1 MNTLYIFRGPE
12 QVGCIDFEFFYLF
25 SVILLLA
32 FSLLL
37 LIFLPRTVAV
47 TVLFVVNYALI
58 VCGGDA
64 LSAFLG
70 LELFYRGG
78 GMNEQGEMLARMFPV
93 INLLMC
99 WPLCVLDCKVLG
111 RTHLIF
117 ERERRRDKRQYQR
130 SLHRSADLRSERGSS
145 SSWFSQY
152 FIFGG
157 NAPFL

>member
-1 MNTLYIFRGPE
+1 M
-12 QVGCIDFEFFYLF
+12 
-25 SVILLLA
+25 
-32 FSLLL
+32 
-37 LIFLPRTVAV
+37 AV

-93 INLLMC
+93 VNLLMC
-99 WPLCVLDCKVLG
+99 WPLCVLDCKVLR

-130 SLHRSADLRSERGSS
+130 SLHRSAGLRSKRCSS
-145 SSWFSQY
+145 SRWFLQH
-152 FIFGG
+152 FAFGG
-157 NAPFL
+157 DAAVL